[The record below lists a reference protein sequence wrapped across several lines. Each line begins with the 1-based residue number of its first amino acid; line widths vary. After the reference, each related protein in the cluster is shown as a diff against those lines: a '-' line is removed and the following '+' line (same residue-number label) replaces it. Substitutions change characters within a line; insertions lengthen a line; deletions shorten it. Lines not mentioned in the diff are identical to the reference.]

1 MGIGID
7 DLVVIG
13 IIVVYQV
20 EHLLRIV
27 LCWLNWIIDMIVHFI
42 TLIVHYEMAKTKYDF
57 GLFGLS
63 LGIRKGEFSFRI
75 QLKIR

>member
-27 LCWLNWIIDMIVHFI
+27 LLAIISILLLLFI
-42 TLIVHYEMAKTKYDF
+42 IFLLRISNKF
-57 GLFGLS
+57 LS
-63 LGIRKGEFSFRI
+63 N
-75 QLKIR
+75 

>member
-42 TLIVHYEMAKTKYDF
+42 TLIVHYE
-57 GLFGLS
+57 
-63 LGIRKGEFSFRI
+63 I
-75 QLKIR
+75 

>member
-13 IIVVYQV
+13 IIVVYQI
-20 EHLLRIV
+20 EYLLRIV

-42 TLIVHYEMAKTKYDF
+42 TLIVHYE
-57 GLFGLS
+57 
-63 LGIRKGEFSFRI
+63 I
-75 QLKIR
+75 